1 MKQIIMNKDEYDKL
15 ILEVEG
21 KNELNERI
29 KTLEK
34 ENIELK
40 AMVEAEKPL
49 VGNYLNQITTR
60 TYYVDEANYNNT
72 FKKRLKYNLS
82 EGSYYSRVLKEV
94 EPFIVKC
101 IDKVDMSF
109 AKDCFKEPEED
120 TSYSYCISGDLLNG
134 TLLESK
140 MREVDELRFQLD
152 DKEKEISARNSCIDT
167 YKKMYDDK
175 NEKIRE
181 LHRLLSEYEE
191 TKRSVD
197 VIKSQKDSLRA
208 AIKIKEEQIDKL
220 TKENLR
226 YEGMV
231 MVKMEKWLSR
241 IFKRK

>member
-15 ILEVEG
+15 IQEVEG

-60 TYYVDEANYNNT
+60 TYYVDEANYNDT

-82 EGSYYSRVLKEV
+82 EESYYSRVLKEV

-152 DKEKEISARNSCIDT
+152 DKEKEIRVKKSCIET
-167 YKKMYDDK
+167 YKIQNDEK
-175 NEKIRE
+175 NKEIRE
-181 LHRLLSEYEE
+181 LRWQLSEYEE
-191 TKRSVD
+191 TKKSVD
-197 VIKSQKDSLRA
+197 VIKSQNDSLLA
-208 AIKIKEEQIDKL
+208 ELKIKREQIDILK
-220 TKENLR
+220 KENLQ
-226 YEGMV
+226 YKSMIT
-231 MVKMEKWLSR
+231 VKAEKWLSR